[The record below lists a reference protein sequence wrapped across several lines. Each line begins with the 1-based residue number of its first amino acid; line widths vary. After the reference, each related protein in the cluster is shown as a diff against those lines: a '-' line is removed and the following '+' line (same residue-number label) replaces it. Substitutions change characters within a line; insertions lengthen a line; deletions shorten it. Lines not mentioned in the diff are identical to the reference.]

1 MCKVNVPG
9 VEDGDVQLVGQLL
22 DLSGSFPDALQGLVV
37 HEDQGNFAFGGS
49 VAFDLFDD
57 CFAFVQ
63 VAYRADH
70 MGSGGVHSSQSLD
83 SDA

>member
-1 MCKVNVPG
+1 M
-9 VEDGDVQLVGQLL
+9 
-22 DLSGSFPDALQGLVV
+22 
-37 HEDQGNFAFGGS
+37 
-49 VAFDLFDD
+49 FDLFDD